1 MASPV
6 AVAWDTTSAA
16 RLRPDSAA
24 HELALTQWRAADP
37 MAVTATTLMEIEYGL
52 AKLAKSKPAAAV
64 QSDWLD
70 AEIDAGVVVVLD
82 FNERAAS
89 ITGALRAAQP
99 APPTTGRRPRDRS
112 KANNRIAWICDL
124 QTAATAYAHGYALA
138 SADAH
143 HVAIVGL
150 LATIAPGTPALRV
163 VVPPV

>member
-1 MASPV
+1 M

-24 HELALTQWRAADP
+24 HELALSQWRAADP

-52 AKLAKSKPAAAV
+52 SKLAKTKPAAAA
-64 QSDWLD
+64 QSDWLH
-70 AEIDAGVVVVLD
+70 AEIDAGVVVLLD

-99 APPTTGRRPRDRS
+99 APPTTGRRPSDRS
-112 KANNRIAWICDL
+112 KADNRVAWICDL

-143 HVAIVGL
+143 HVAIAGL
-150 LATIAPGTPALRV
+150 LAMIAPGAPGLEI
-163 VVPPV
+163 VVPPI

>member
-1 MASPV
+1 MAGRRSV
-6 AVAWDTTSAA
+6 GSERNHADGDQV
-16 RLRPDSAA
+16 RLGQA
-24 HELALTQWRAADP
+24 
-37 MAVTATTLMEIEYGL
+37 
-52 AKLAKSKPAAAV
+52 SKTRPAAAA
-64 QSDWLD
+64 QSDWLQ

-99 APPTTGRRPRDRS
+99 APPTTGRRSRDRS
-112 KANNRIAWICDL
+112 KANRMAWICDL

-150 LATIAPGTPALRV
+150 LATIAPGTPALRI